1 MNEAIGSM
9 CYYKVSSCIMQSRI
23 SILVRSRNT
32 YVICGITSLC
42 TICRH
47 HHNYINLPYKCIFS
61 YVSSLQFPMT
71 ALLSQYLTEVL
82 WSIVSLSLSNE
93 LNSESK
99 FMSWLLL
106 FVLFDLYF
114 FINMTDTKSTKRKSK
129 TELPVMMN
137 TG

>member
-1 MNEAIGSM
+1 M